1 MVNGYG
7 TVLLRPE
14 TVEWVAGC
22 EISLFAYCRSC
33 VEREFEVFQEGD
45 IDKAVT
51 RLRMELCMDEFGRTG
66 RANPNAVFVVP

>member
-1 MVNGYG
+1 MEHGYG

-14 TVEWVAGC
+14 TVERVAGF

-51 RLRMELCMDEFGRTG
+51 VKRICICFRQIENGALYG
-66 RANPNAVFVVP
+66 

>member
-51 RLRMELCMDEFGRTG
+51 VKRICICFRQIENGALYG
-66 RANPNAVFVVP
+66 